1 MKIIIEGDDKKVNQ
15 IYKELIYRC
24 KRDNVKMTISDVE
37 DEKIVKKLK
46 DTKK

>member
-1 MKIIIEGDDKKVNQ
+1 MKIIIEGVDKKVNQ

-24 KRDNVKMTISDVE
+24 KLDNVKMTISDVE